1 MRFRDWEKLY
11 KDLSWEVRWYLNS
24 NLLEVKSN
32 NLMGVISMV
41 GMPMAVMMNR
51 YGDLIRWASSST
63 QQFRL

>member
-32 NLMGVISMV
+32 NLMGAISV
-41 GMPMAVMMNR
+41 AGMPMAVMMNR

-63 QQFRL
+63 Q